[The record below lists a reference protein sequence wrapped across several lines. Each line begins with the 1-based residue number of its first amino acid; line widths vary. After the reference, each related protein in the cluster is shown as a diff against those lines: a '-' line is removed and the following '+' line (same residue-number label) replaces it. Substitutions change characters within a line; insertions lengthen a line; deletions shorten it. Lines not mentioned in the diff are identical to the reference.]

1 MNVTLH
7 ATATT
12 SPARDDANPA
22 LMAAL
27 AVTAL
32 AAGTIAGAW
41 YFQLVLDIRPCP
53 LCLEQRYAYYL
64 AIPLGALIVL
74 PFTLLHKTKDYFVSA
89 KCPNDEGE
97 VPLGGAY

>member
-32 AAGTIAGAW
+32 AAGTLNDLTLNNAAGAN
-41 YFQLVLDIRPCP
+41 
-53 LCLEQRYAYYL
+53 
-64 AIPLGALIVL
+64 LGAKGAIQVDRGMRTNL
-74 PFTLLHKTKDYFVSA
+74 PDVSPPA
-89 KCPNDEGE
+89 TARCWNP
-97 VPLGGAY
+97 PCTATTASFA